1 MTRHRPLAEKFSSEN
16 FSAAHSHAPVLQT
29 ERLRLR
35 MPVLADFAYR
45 MDFYA
50 SDRADWE
57 GGPFT
62 REQAWRIFASEVG
75 QWPLMG
81 FGPFSIDMDGTY
93 VGEVGIYRPE
103 GYPEPELGWFVT
115 EAAEGRGIA
124 AEGARAVLGRTRA
137 TFGWD
142 HVDNYIDPGNARSI
156 ALALRLG
163 GVQVDAPGVDAG
175 DVVIRHDLRGGLI

>member
-1 MTRHRPLAEKFSSEN
+1 
-16 FSAAHSHAPVLQT
+16 
-29 ERLRLR
+29 
-35 MPVLADFAYR
+35 MPRFDDFAHR
-45 MDFYA
+45 LAFYA
-50 SDRADWE
+50 SDRAIWE

-62 REQAWRIFASEVG
+62 AEQAWRIFASEVG

-81 FGPFSIDMDGTY
+81 FGPFSMEMDGAY
-93 VGEVGIYRPE
+93 VGEVGIYQPE

-124 AEGARAVLGRTRA
+124 AEGARAVMVWARE

-142 HVDNYIDPGNARSI
+142 HIDNYIDPGNARSI

-163 GVQVDAPGVDAG
+163 GSRVG
-175 DVVIRHDLRGGLI
+175 RRGADPTDG